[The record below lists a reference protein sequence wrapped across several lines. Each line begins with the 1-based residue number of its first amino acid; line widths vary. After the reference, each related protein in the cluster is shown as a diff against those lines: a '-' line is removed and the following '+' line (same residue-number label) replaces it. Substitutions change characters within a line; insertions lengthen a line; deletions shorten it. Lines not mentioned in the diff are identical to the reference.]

1 MVSVIQYL
9 IYNIYMAIQLKT
21 EIDNTNL
28 FADYYRI
35 IDFTAN
41 YETQQLIIRLALY
54 ESHEARLASKA
65 PIKYTTHIIELDNHY
80 REHLYNKIKEL
91 EDFKNSTDI

>member
-1 MVSVIQYL
+1 
-9 IYNIYMAIQLKT
+9 MALKLKT

-54 ESHEARLASKA
+54 ESHKARLEGKD
-65 PIKYTTHIIELDNHY
+65 PIKYITHTLDLNNGY
-80 REHLYNKIKEL
+80 REKLYNKLKEL
-91 EDFKNSTDI
+91 EDFTNSIDI

>member
-1 MVSVIQYL
+1 
-9 IYNIYMAIQLKT
+9 MALKLKT

-35 IDFTAN
+35 IDFSAN
-41 YETQQLIIRLALY
+41 YETQQLVIRLALY
-54 ESHEARLASKA
+54 ESQEARSEGKD
-65 PIKYTTHIIELDNHY
+65 PIKYTTHTLKLDNHY
-80 REHLYNKIKEL
+80 RELLYNKIREL